1 MWVMSLSCKYDYIR
15 NNEKPVLK
23 LENLSL
29 LELSIYNGKF
39 CINICIVCRYIYIHI
54 YLCQM
59 LAFNIISKRNNSH
72 IYTLC
77 KTLYLKRGFCFT
89 GQQLTQIK

>member
-29 LELSIYNGKF
+29 LELSRYNGKF
-39 CINICIVCRYIYIHI
+39 CINICIVCRCAKERYIYICVRCWLSISYQREITHI
-54 YLCQM
+54 
-59 LAFNIISKRNNSH
+59 FI
-72 IYTLC
+72 
-77 KTLYLKRGFCFT
+77 LYVRPY
-89 GQQLTQIK
+89 I